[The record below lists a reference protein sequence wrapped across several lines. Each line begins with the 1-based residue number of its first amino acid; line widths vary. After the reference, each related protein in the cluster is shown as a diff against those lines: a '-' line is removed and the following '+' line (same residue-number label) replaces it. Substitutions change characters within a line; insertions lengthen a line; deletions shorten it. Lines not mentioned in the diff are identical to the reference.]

1 MIARMTRPLRR
12 YQPGAAVKK
21 CFRYGVA
28 ALSRRPALAYVGGWL
43 GKQNLGDE
51 VLLDACQHLFPAFQ
65 ILAFDGGRLA
75 VGLTRVSPI
84 YRAGLL
90 GGGTLIGMDRIF
102 VESAEAFLSVRN
114 DLIVFGTGVDTT
126 RFLGKNGSARDW
138 LPLLKRCK
146 IAGVRGPDSAAALAE
161 AGMPGVQV
169 IGDPALAFARKDIN
183 PSFVPKSI
191 GLNIGASD
199 GSYWADADRVQRE
212 ITQLAVQAKKA
223 GWRVE
228 WLVVMPRDLPNIQK
242 AAEASGTTERIHL
255 IYDDH
260 IQFME
265 ATRSLSV
272 FVGMKLHATV
282 LATCA
287 LTPSVMLEYRPKC
300 LDYMKSIGQEA
311 ATVRTDEFSAD
322 QVWEMARHWDA
333 RRNEMA
339 TALARGIHSLQE
351 KQRALAEKIARELM
365 NRDEARAT

>member
-1 MIARMTRPLRR
+1 MMAEVTMPLRR
-12 YQPGAAVKK
+12 YKPGGAVKK
-21 CFRYGVA
+21 CFQHGVA
-28 ALSRRPALAYVGGWL
+28 TLSRRPALAYVGGWL

-51 VLLDACQHLFPAFQ
+51 VLLDACQHLFPALQ
-65 ILAFDGGRLA
+65 ILPFDGGRLS

-102 VESAEAFLSVRN
+102 AESAETFLRVHPN
-114 DLIVFGTGVDTT
+114 LIIFGTGVDTAKL
-126 RFLGKNGSARDW
+126 LGKNGSAREW
-138 LPLLKRCK
+138 LPLLKRCN

-161 AGMPGVQV
+161 VGMPGVAV
-169 IGDPALAFARKDIN
+169 IGDPVLAFACKDIN

-199 GSYWADADRVQRE
+199 GSYWAEGERVQRE
-212 ITQLAVQAKKA
+212 ITQLALQARKA

-228 WLVVMPRDLPNIQK
+228 WLVVMPRDLPCIQK
-242 AAEASGTTERIHL
+242 AAEESGTAEKIHL

-260 IQFME
+260 TKFME

-272 FVGMKLHATV
+272 FVGMKLHATL

-311 ATVRTDEFSAD
+311 ATVRTDDFTAD
-322 QVWEMARHWDA
+322 RVWEMARNWNA

-339 TALARGIHSLQE
+339 TTLARGIHPLQE
-351 KQRALAEKIARELM
+351 KQRALAEKIARDLTTRE
-365 NRDEARAT
+365 